1 MADENVEM
9 LYITRYALSS
19 GIQCVKGRSEPD
31 GHAFY
36 QDDRPNVVFPHQ
48 YASKSEWF
56 RDYPSALA
64 AAEAQRAKKIA
75 SLKKQIAKL
84 EALTFSD
91 PSAE

>member
-9 LYITRYALSS
+9 LYITRFALTN
-19 GIQCVKGRSEPD
+19 GIEYRRGKVGAV
-31 GHAFY
+31 G
-36 QDDRPNVVFPHQ
+36 
-48 YASKSEWF
+48 YASCPTPFHDLYVPRTQWF